1 LATAITGIDRTPPVL
16 AGGFDRPDAA
26 AGEAAANRF
35 GYCER
40 PMPTE
45 SPAATPPT
53 SPAAAASAP
62 GAAFAAQGSS
72 RQVLVLVAHPQM
84 ELSRANRGLMNA
96 AARLPPA
103 GEAGAVVRV
112 RDLYAL
118 YPDYVIDVD
127 RERAALLEADL
138 VVWQHPIH
146 WYGPT
151 PLLKLWMDDVLGF
164 GWAYGPG
171 GTALQGKDLW
181 VVLTTGGPEP
191 SYQPD
196 GYNRYPFDTFLP
208 PYEQTAALCGMRFL
222 PPLVIHG
229 AHRLSVNDIEARA
242 EAYAQRLRAYPGWPE
257 LTNTSATERRV
268 PNVPS
273 DARRAGVVEI
283 PAFPRTTA
291 GPEATTPARG

>member
-1 LATAITGIDRTPPVL
+1 
-16 AGGFDRPDAA
+16 
-26 AGEAAANRF
+26 
-35 GYCER
+35 
-40 PMPTE
+40 MP
-45 SPAATPPT
+45 PAAP
-53 SPAAAASAP
+53 PAAAASAP
-62 GAAFAAQGSS
+62 GVPQATAGTS
-72 RQVLVLVAHPQM
+72 RRVLVLVAHPQM

-96 AARLPPA
+96 AARQPA
-103 GEAGAVVRV
+103 ATEASEAGASVRV

-118 YPDYVIDVD
+118 YPDYVVDVD

-151 PLLKLWMDDVLGF
+151 PLLKLWMDEVLGF

-229 AHRLSVNDIEARA
+229 AHRLSANDIEVRA
-242 EAYAQRLRAYPGWPE
+242 EAYARRLHAYPDWPE
-257 LTNTSATERRV
+257 LTNAPERLA
-268 PNVPS
+268 PDVPS

-283 PAFPRTTA
+283 PAFPRA
-291 GPEATTPARG
+291 ASGPELTTPA